1 MIILLK
7 SGVLHDSSFSSI
19 MSTTRNNFL
28 DDLTLSHSLGASP
41 TSRKISKVKLK
52 FGELRD
58 DKGIESNPR
67 AAFGLEESTLSLKK
81 GKMIY

>member
-1 MIILLK
+1 
-7 SGVLHDSSFSSI
+7 
-19 MSTTRNNFL
+19 MSTTRNNCL
-28 DDLTLSHSLGASP
+28 DDLTLNHSLGASR
-41 TSRKISKVKLK
+41 TSREISKVKLK

-67 AAFGLEESTLSLKK
+67 EAFGLEESTLSLKK